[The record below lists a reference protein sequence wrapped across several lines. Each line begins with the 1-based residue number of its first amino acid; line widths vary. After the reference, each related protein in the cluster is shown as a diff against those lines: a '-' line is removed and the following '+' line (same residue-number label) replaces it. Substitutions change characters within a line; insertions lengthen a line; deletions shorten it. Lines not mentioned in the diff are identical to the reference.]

1 MKRHYIYFALFVLFF
16 SLPAC
21 EMKKEILGQLDE
33 EEMTEPSTEG
43 MGVLDLE
50 LNPEREAAIPDT
62 KGATVSSTD
71 SLALDVEAF
80 SIDILNA
87 SGTTVAHYD
96 TYADLRDEG
105 GLLLPAGD
113 YTVRA
118 SLGDDVNAGFDQPY
132 YAGSTVCT
140 ITEQEVAKVV
150 ANCTLSNK
158 KITFRCSERFLEQF
172 DNDYAIVVDNN
183 VGALTTNRTEERT
196 AYLKNTGVLQFT
208 LYATL
213 RDGGRPL
220 TYHYDLSKSGEVQE
234 HNNVLVD
241 LDLIDTPDE
250 EPDEPSDPD
259 EPADPGD
266 PELPEDSVTMQAPI
280 IKVDVSLIEKE
291 FIIEIPSDFV
301 DAGDGGDD
309 TPSTPD
315 DGDDDKPSA
324 PSITGDAGLNLDQ
337 PIEISGAGNRTVR
350 VLISTPGKLASLK
363 VKITSSV
370 LEALLPAVGLSS
382 EFDVCDESLKETLA
396 QLGLSATVGATS
408 TVFDISEFM
417 PMIAMLQGGDY
428 LFTVTATDQAGQRA
442 SVTLT
447 IRNLNENE

>member
-33 EEMTEPSTEG
+33 EETTEPSTEG

-80 SIDILNA
+80 SIDILDA
-87 SGTTVAHYD
+87 SGMTVAHYD

-266 PELPEDSVTMQAPI
+266 PELPEDSVTLQAPI

-301 DAGDGGDD
+301 DAGEGGGD
-309 TPSTPD
+309 TPSTPG
-315 DGDDDKPSA
+315 DGDEDKPAA
-324 PSITGDAGLNLDQ
+324 PSITGEAGLDLDQ
-337 PIEISGAGNRTVR
+337 PFELPDGGDATVR
-350 VLISTPGKLASLK
+350 IRILTPGKLASLR
-363 VKITSSV
+363 VKIDSPQ
-370 LEALLPAVGLSS
+370 LEEMLPVVGLTS
-382 EFDVCDESLKETLA
+382 EFDMCDETLKDA
-396 QLGLSATVGATS
+396 FDALGLPLAVVGATS
-408 TVFDISEFM
+408 TLFDISNFM
-417 PMIAMLQGGDY
+417 PALDLVGVTRCT
-428 LFTVTATDQAGQRA
+428 FTITATDQLGQRA
-442 SVTLT
+442 TASLIVLGK
-447 IRNLNENE
+447 

>member
-87 SGTTVAHYD
+87 SGTTVVHYD

-158 KITFRCSERFLEQF
+158 KMTFRCSERFLEQF

-291 FIIEIPSDFV
+291 FIIEIPSDYLGVVAEILLEHLFLV
-301 DAGDGGDD
+301 FPFKRGLDISRSRECRYAALIGGFSVPLFRLGIPERSPHVRHVRRLQLPHLGREVRSPVS
-309 TPSTPD
+309 PSRRSVRVY
-315 DGDDDKPSA
+315 GE
-324 PSITGDAGLNLDQ
+324 LF
-337 PIEISGAGNRTVR
+337 PIEGMVGPYEFGRDKLLECHRTVIR
-350 VLISTPGKLASLK
+350 VP
-363 VKITSSV
+363 
-370 LEALLPAVGLSS
+370 EHR
-382 EFDVCDESLKETLA
+382 
-396 QLGLSATVGATS
+396 
-408 TVFDISEFM
+408 
-417 PMIAMLQGGDY
+417 IA
-428 LFTVTATDQAGQRA
+428 
-442 SVTLT
+442 
-447 IRNLNENE
+447 

>member
-16 SLPAC
+16 SFPAC

-62 KGATVSSTD
+62 KGATVLSTD
-71 SLALDVEAF
+71 SQALDVEAF
-80 SIDILNA
+80 SIDILDA
-87 SGTTVAHYD
+87 SGMTVAHYD

-105 GLLLPAGD
+105 GLLLLAGD

-158 KITFRCSERFLEQF
+158 KMTFRCSERFLEQF

-183 VGALTTNRTEERT
+183 VGALTTNRTEGRT

-259 EPADPGD
+259 D
-266 PELPEDSVTMQAPI
+266 
-280 IKVDVSLIEKE
+280 KVDVSLIEKE

-301 DAGDGGDD
+301 DAGDGGND

-315 DGDDDKPSA
+315 DGDDDKPAA
-324 PSITGDAGLNLDQ
+324 PSITGDAELNLNQ

>member
-33 EEMTEPSTEG
+33 EETTEPSTEG

-150 ANCTLSNK
+150 ANCT
-158 KITFRCSERFLEQF
+158 TRR
-172 DNDYAIVVDNN
+172 
-183 VGALTTNRTEERT
+183 
-196 AYLKNTGVLQFT
+196 
-208 LYATL
+208 
-213 RDGGRPL
+213 
-220 TYHYDLSKSGEVQE
+220 
-234 HNNVLVD
+234 
-241 LDLIDTPDE
+241 
-250 EPDEPSDPD
+250 
-259 EPADPGD
+259 
-266 PELPEDSVTMQAPI
+266 
-280 IKVDVSLIEKE
+280 
-291 FIIEIPSDFV
+291 
-301 DAGDGGDD
+301 
-309 TPSTPD
+309 
-315 DGDDDKPSA
+315 
-324 PSITGDAGLNLDQ
+324 
-337 PIEISGAGNRTVR
+337 
-350 VLISTPGKLASLK
+350 
-363 VKITSSV
+363 
-370 LEALLPAVGLSS
+370 
-382 EFDVCDESLKETLA
+382 
-396 QLGLSATVGATS
+396 
-408 TVFDISEFM
+408 
-417 PMIAMLQGGDY
+417 
-428 LFTVTATDQAGQRA
+428 
-442 SVTLT
+442 
-447 IRNLNENE
+447 

>member
-33 EEMTEPSTEG
+33 EKMTEPSTEG

-80 SIDILNA
+80 SIDILDA

-132 YAGSTVCT
+132 YAGSAVCT
-140 ITEQEVAKVV
+140 ITAQEVAKVV

-158 KITFRCSERFLEQF
+158 KMTFRCSERFLEQF

-291 FIIEIPSDFV
+291 FIIEIPSDFI
-301 DAGDGGDD
+301 DSGGD

-315 DGDDDKPSA
+315 DPDNPGGDTTDA
-324 PSITGDAGLNLDQ
+324 PTITGLDGLDLNSI
-337 PIEISGAGNRTVR
+337 IELSGTGEKTVR
-350 VLISTPGKLASLK
+350 VRISTPNGLASLR
-363 VKITSSV
+363 VRASLDMEDVVAGIF
-370 LEALLPAVGLSS
+370 GSS
-382 EFDVCDESLKETLA
+382 EFDLFDEAVRDDLA
-396 QLGLSATVGATS
+396 SLGLTATKGATVTD
-408 TVFDISEFM
+408 FDISSFM
-417 PMIAMLQGGDY
+417 PLIVSLGGIRDAA
-428 LFTVTATDQAGQRA
+428 FTITAVDENGLTA